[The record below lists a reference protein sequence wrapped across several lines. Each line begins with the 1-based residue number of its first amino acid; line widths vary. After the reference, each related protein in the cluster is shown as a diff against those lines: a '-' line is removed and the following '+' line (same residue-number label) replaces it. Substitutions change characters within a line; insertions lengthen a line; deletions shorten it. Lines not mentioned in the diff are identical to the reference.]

1 MNGRTSHKRSAIGAI
16 GAILGI
22 MTVGLV
28 VAAALA
34 RQRSRVGRETLD
46 NGNKGRFLDG
56 AAQAKGATSDFK
68 MPEDMRAVIPEP
80 PSYAPA

>member
-1 MNGRTSHKRSAIGAI
+1 MNDPNRHGRSSAGAISAILA
-16 GAILGI
+16 I

-28 VAAALA
+28 AAAALA
-34 RQRSRVGRETLD
+34 KHRSKEDRRSSGSGKE
-46 NGNKGRFLDG
+46 GASFDG
-56 AAQAKGATSDFK
+56 AAPAQGPTSDFK

>member
-1 MNGRTSHKRSAIGAI
+1 MNNRNRQERGPLGAI
-16 GAILGI
+16 AAILAI

-28 VAAALA
+28 AAAALA
-34 RQRSRVGRETLD
+34 KQRSRIAREPRG
-46 NGNKGRFLDG
+46 NGEGNSAGTNPVEM
-56 AAQAKGATSDFK
+56 AASDFK